1 MLLRSCVG
9 VSALVVLGA
18 CSSPAE
24 NGRAD
29 AAPRDSVGA
38 SASLVGLSA
47 VRSWAGDLP
56 CADCAAIETAITLA
70 PDGTYRRQGVYR
82 GTKGGGDT
90 ILTDIGRWTHNQ
102 GGTRVT
108 LRGSVQAPGH
118 FAVDPDG
125 ALRLLDLEGQDIVSP
140 LNYRLTAVASPIE
153 ITHPSRLVAAFR
165 YLADAASV
173 VECGSGLPFP
183 VDMSADY
190 PTLEARY
197 LTSSVRPGEPLVV
210 RLRAHLAARPA
221 MEGND
226 TVPSII
232 VDSVTAINR
241 DDGCAALRTHD
252 AIASNRWR
260 LVELSGADGPLPLPA
275 ENRAT
280 FEWDRS
286 EGRFA
291 GHSGCNRYSAMGV
304 LRGTTL
310 AAGPIIGTKMACLA
324 PEANAVETR
333 LLVLLSAFPALRVDG
348 DTLVFSEGPA
358 DVARFVRAFEP
369 AGTSPD

>member
-1 MLLRSCVG
+1 MPPRHHVPLW
-9 VSALVVLGA
+9 ALVAISACESPPTDARGA
-18 CSSPAE
+18 ASTASSTTVVALTHPQ
-24 NGRAD
+24 
-29 AAPRDSVGA
+29 
-38 SASLVGLSA
+38 
-47 VRSWAGDLP
+47 SWAGDLP

-90 ILTDIGRWTHNQ
+90 ILTDIGRWTHAQ

-108 LRGSVQAPGH
+108 LRGSVYAPDR

-140 LNYRLTAVASPIE
+140 LNDRLTAVTAPIE

-165 YLADAASV
+165 YLADAASL

-183 VDMSADY
+183 VDMSAEY

-197 LTSSVRPGEPLVV
+197 LASAVRPGNPLVV
-210 RLRAHLAARPA
+210 RVRAHLAARPA
-221 MEGND
+221 MEGNHSVP
-226 TVPSII
+226 TVII
-232 VDSVTAINR
+232 DSVTAINR
-241 DDGCAALRTHD
+241 DDGCAALRTQD
-252 AIASNRWR
+252 AIAAHAWR
-260 LVELSGADGPLPLPA
+260 LVELSGADGRPLPLPTD
-275 ENRAT
+275 NRAS
-280 FEWDRS
+280 FRWDRA
-286 EGRFA
+286 EGRFV

-310 AAGPIIGTKMACLA
+310 AAAPAIGTKMACLA
-324 PEANAVETR
+324 PEANAVESR
-333 LLVLLSAFPALRVDG
+333 LLALLSAFPALRVEQ

-358 DVARFVRAFEP
+358 DVARFVP
-369 AGTSPD
+369 ASDAAGASPD